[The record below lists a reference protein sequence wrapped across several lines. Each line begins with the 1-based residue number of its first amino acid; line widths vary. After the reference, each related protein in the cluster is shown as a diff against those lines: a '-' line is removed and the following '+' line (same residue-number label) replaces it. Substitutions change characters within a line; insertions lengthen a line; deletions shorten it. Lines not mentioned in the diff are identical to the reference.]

1 MEQEN
6 NNSDEIKNIK
16 TKAVF
21 FIWILP
27 ILLLALL
34 TVITV
39 IGAHYLEQDS
49 SITPSRLIRIATIAV
64 IVAVLCVIVSVLHQ
78 YYCIRYMQIPVWR
91 WMARGFKGEP
101 DLPWVKKPK
110 KPDAKDKMNKGHK
123 SLDS

>member
-6 NNSDEIKNIK
+6 HNSDEIKKIK

-27 ILLLALL
+27 ILSLALL
-34 TVITV
+34 TGITV
-39 IGAHYLEQDS
+39 IGVHFLEQDS
-49 SITPSRLIRIATIAV
+49 SISPSRLIRIATIAV
-64 IVAVLCVIVSVLHQ
+64 IVTVLCVIVSFLHQ

-91 WMARGFKGEP
+91 WIASGFKGEP
-101 DLPWVKKPK
+101 ALPWIKKPK
-110 KPDAKDKMNKGHK
+110 KPEAKDKLNKGNK

>member
-6 NNSDEIKNIK
+6 HNSDEIKK
-16 TKAVF
+16 TGTKPVF

-39 IGAHYLEQDS
+39 IGVHFLEQDS
-49 SITPSRLIRIATIAV
+49 SISPSRLIRIATISV
-64 IVAVLCVIVSVLHQ
+64 IVAVLFIIAGFLHH
-78 YYCIRYMQIPVWR
+78 YYCIRYMQVPVWR
-91 WMARGFKGEP
+91 WIAGGMKGEP
-101 DLPWVKKPK
+101 DLPWLKKLKKPE
-110 KPDAKDKMNKGHK
+110 AKDKLNKGNK